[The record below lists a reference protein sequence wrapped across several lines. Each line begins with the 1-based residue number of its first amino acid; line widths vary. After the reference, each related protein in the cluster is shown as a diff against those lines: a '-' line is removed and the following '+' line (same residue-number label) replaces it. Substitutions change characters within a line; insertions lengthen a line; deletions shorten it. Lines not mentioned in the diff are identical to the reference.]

1 MFLDFEQL
9 AVKDRY
15 KLLTATIV
23 PRPIALVSTRNEDGS
38 TNAAPFS
45 FFNVFSEDP
54 PLVVLGLQSKPD
66 LSPKDTAHNIRL
78 TGEFVVNLVDE
89 SIAEKMVI
97 CAADFPKGESEISV
111 AGLSLAKSEKINVD
125 YIVDAPVS
133 FECRRVTVLQFA
145 KTRDLAIG
153 EIVGLHAREG
163 LIDPDTLRINWDKY
177 HPIGRLYADQY
188 VHTHDRFSMR
198 ILAYEDAVNGERS
211 KKIGE
216 CQVD

>member
-1 MFLDFEQL
+1 MFLDFGQL

-15 KLLTATIV
+15 KLLTATVV

-66 LSPKDTAHNIRL
+66 SSPKDTTRNIRL

-89 SIAEKMVI
+89 EIAEKMVI
-97 CAADFPKGESEISV
+97 CAADFPKDESEIP
-111 AGLSLAKSEKINVD
+111 AANLTLAKSRNIDVD

-133 FECRRVTVLQFA
+133 LECRRVTVLQFA
-145 KTRDLAIG
+145 KTRDLVVG
-153 EIVGLHAREG
+153 EIVGFHAREG

-177 HPIGRLYADQY
+177 NPIGRLYADQY
-188 VHTHDRFSMR
+188 IHTHDRFSMR
-198 ILAYEDAVNGERS
+198 IPAYEDAANGEYS
-211 KKIGE
+211 EIIG
-216 CQVD
+216 DR

>member
-1 MFLDFEQL
+1 MFLDFGRL
-9 AVKDRY
+9 AAKDRY
-15 KLLTATIV
+15 KLLTATVV

-54 PLVVLGLQSKPD
+54 PLVVLGLQSNPD
-66 LSPKDTAHNIRL
+66 LSPKDTTRNIRL

-89 SIAEKMVI
+89 SIAQQMVI
-97 CAADFPKGESEISV
+97 CGAKFPKGESEIAA
-111 AGLSLAKSEKINVD
+111 AGLSLAKSENIDVD

-133 FECRRVTVLQFA
+133 LECRRVTVLQFA

-163 LIDPDTLRINWDKY
+163 LIDPDTFRINWDEY
-177 HPIGRLYADQY
+177 NPIGRLYANQY
-188 VHTHDRFSMR
+188 VRTHDRFSMS
-198 ILAYEDAVNGERS
+198 IPAYEDAVDEEYS
-211 KKIGE
+211 K
-216 CQVD
+216 